1 MSLLLSYLIS
11 FLAHFKMLAPAA
23 VFLQNSHKRDRHHKG
38 RVRHF
43 GEALSL
49 GVIDKRIT
57 TLVVALNKL
66 DTVQTIAS
74 CQGHGFPFLYI
85 SPYVSF
91 TASDLMSELI
101 KCKIDALK
109 NSSPKKLHYQWI
121 VEVASSDQLTRHVV
135 TIPELSSGKLRHVM
149 RYRVDNDLKL
159 IHSEIEAIIK
169 EVNYG

>member
-11 FLAHFKMLAPAA
+11 FLTHFKMLAPAV

-38 RVRHF
+38 RVRPF

-49 GVIDKRIT
+49 GVIDKRIIQ
-57 TLVVALNKL
+57 LVIALNKL

-74 CQGHGFPFLYI
+74 CQGHGFPFLDL

-101 KCKIDALK
+101 KCKIEELK
-109 NSSPKKLHYQWI
+109 TLSPQKLYYQWF
-121 VEVASSDQLTRHVV
+121 VEVGSSDQLTRHVI
-135 TIPELSSGKLRHVM
+135 TMPGLSSGKLRHVM

-159 IHSEIEAIIK
+159 IQSEIDAIIK